1 MEPGS
6 ILYLAP
12 YWWHQVMSY
21 STIISLNIWLETPK
35 LMAERGSLQMFPTYL
50 KAFLGK
56 TLFAEKRPKK
66 SAQT

>member
-1 MEPGS
+1 
-6 ILYLAP
+6 
-12 YWWHQVMSY
+12 MSY

-35 LMAERGSLQMFPTYL
+35 LMPERGSLQMFPTYI

-56 TLFAEKRPKK
+56 TLFAEKGPKK